1 MARRRLPTRPLLTGA
16 LALILVAGSTGFF
29 AARLVAAPTT
39 TDVTVAGI
47 EDAIQKL
54 NGLQG
59 HRDAAQAALVLQILR
74 GAGERLPP
82 EAGRSRLAYHI
93 DVTPD
98 GHVIINNIDVSTLIQ
113 MANQVKKS

>member
-1 MARRRLPTRPLLTGA
+1 MVRRHTVAAAAIAIVACGTGLFLGHT
-16 LALILVAGSTGFF
+16 LA
-29 AARLVAAPTT
+29 AAPTG
-39 TDVTVAGI
+39 TDVTVTGI

-74 GAGERLPP
+74 GAGEKMPP
-82 EAGRSRLAYHI
+82 EAGRTRLAYHI

-98 GHVIINNIDVSTLIQ
+98 GHVVINNIDVSTLVQ
-113 MANQVKKS
+113 MANQVKKN

>member
-1 MARRRLPTRPLLTGA
+1 MARRLLTAA
-16 LALILVAGSTGFF
+16 LALTLVAGGTGFF
-29 AARLVAAPTT
+29 AARLTAAPNG
-39 TDVTVAGI
+39 TDVTVTGV
-47 EDAIQKL
+47 EDTIQKL
-54 NGLQG
+54 NGMQG

-82 EAGRSRLAYHI
+82 EAGRTRLGYHI

-113 MANQVKKS
+113 MANQVKRG

>member
-1 MARRRLPTRPLLTGA
+1 MARRLAPFAIA
-16 LALILVAGSTGFF
+16 LVLAAGSTGFF
-29 AARLVAAPTT
+29 AARLTAAPST
-39 TDVTVAGI
+39 TDVTVVGI

-54 NGLQG
+54 NGMQG

-74 GAGERLPP
+74 GAGEKLPP

-98 GHVIINNIDVSTLIQ
+98 GHVIINNIDVSQLIQ
-113 MANQVKKS
+113 MANQVKRG

>member
-1 MARRRLPTRPLLTGA
+1 MARRLAPFA
-16 LALILVAGSTGFF
+16 LALALAAGSTGFF
-29 AARLVAAPTT
+29 AARLTAAPST
-39 TDVTVAGI
+39 TDVTVVGI

-54 NGLQG
+54 NGMQG

-74 GAGERLPP
+74 GAGEKLPP

-113 MANQVKKS
+113 MANQVKRG